1 MTRHWSHHIDPM
13 HALRGAVIVLLAI
26 VFGAMAAWIG
36 WVLY

>member
-26 VFGAMAAWIG
+26 GCGLLAVWIG
-36 WVLY
+36 AWL